1 MNISFKFYIK
11 TKEIFEERRIREKNY
26 IYYLSNIINKNIKI
40 FNPSDK
46 EIHSF
51 INFPILVSSKKRFS
65 NYLYKNNIDH
75 SLYFIEIVTT

>member
-1 MNISFKFYIK
+1 MNISFQVLYQKS
-11 TKEIFEERRIREKNY
+11 EIFEERRIREKNY

-51 INFPILVSSKKRFS
+51 INFPIL
-65 NYLYKNNIDH
+65 
-75 SLYFIEIVTT
+75 